1 MSEVKLPEGYKQTE
15 IGVIPQ
21 DWDALEMR
29 ELTTLM
35 TNGFVGVAKTH
46 YTASSDGVL
55 YIQGYNV
62 KENSFNFHGIK
73 RVTPSFHIKN
83 SKSCLKTGDVLMVQT
98 GDVGMTTVVPPEL
111 ENSNCHALII
121 NRFKNKLNSTYFSY
135 YFNSIQGRARLKEIE
150 VGTTMKHIN
159 VGSLLSFIVPVPPKP
174 EQTAIATALSD
185 VDNLIQSLEKLIA
198 KKEAI
203 KIGTMQQLLTGKTR
217 LPEFATRDDG
227 SAKGFKQTELG
238 RIPED
243 WEVVKFNDLT
253 NLITCG
259 IAATPIYVP
268 ENLGVPFLSSTN
280 VKNGKIQWKNF
291 KYISHSLHDQLY
303 KNNPPKKG
311 DVLYSRV
318 GTIGEAAVIEA
329 EFGFSVYVSLTLIKP
344 KKEKLNPYYLTQLLN
359 SKPYKQKAKDEV
371 YLGGGVGNLNVDVV
385 RNYLIITPAYEEQ
398 TAIATILSDMDT
410 EIQALQQRLEKTRDI
425 KQGMMQQLLTGK
437 VRLAH

>member
-1 MSEVKLPEGYKQTE
+1 MSEVKVPEGYKQTE
-15 IGVIPQ
+15 VGVIPN
-21 DWDALEMR
+21 DWLISEMR

-35 TNGFVGVAKTH
+35 TNGFVGIAKLH
-46 YTASSDGVL
+46 YTASSNGVL

-73 RVTPSFHIKN
+73 RVTPSFHTKN

-185 VDNLIQSLEKLIA
+185 VDNLIGSLEKLIA

-203 KIGTMQQLLTGKTR
+203 KTGTMQQLLTGKTR

-227 SAKGFKQTELG
+227 SPKGFKQTELG
-238 RIPED
+238 RSPED
-243 WEVVKFNDLT
+243 WEVNYIGKIANFRNGVAHENFIDTNGRYIAVNSKFISTEGKVYKRTKILRNPAYKDEILMVMSDLPNGKALAKCFLVTVNNAFSVNQRICSLNIVSDIPKFVFYQLNRNPFYLAFDDGVKQT
-253 NLITCG
+253 NLRR
-259 IAATPIYVP
+259 
-268 ENLGVPFLSSTN
+268 
-280 VKNGKIQWKNF
+280 Q
-291 KYISHSLHDQLY
+291 
-303 KNNPPKKG
+303 
-311 DVLYSRV
+311 DVLDCPVALPS
-318 GTIGEAAVIEA
+318 
-329 EFGFSVYVSLTLIKP
+329 IK
-344 KKEKLNPYYLTQLLN
+344 
-359 SKPYKQKAKDEV
+359 
-371 YLGGGVGNLNVDVV
+371 
-385 RNYLIITPAYEEQ
+385 EQ

-410 EIQALQQRLEKTRDI
+410 EIQVLQERLEKTRDI
-425 KQGMMQQLLTGK
+425 KQGLMQQLLTGK